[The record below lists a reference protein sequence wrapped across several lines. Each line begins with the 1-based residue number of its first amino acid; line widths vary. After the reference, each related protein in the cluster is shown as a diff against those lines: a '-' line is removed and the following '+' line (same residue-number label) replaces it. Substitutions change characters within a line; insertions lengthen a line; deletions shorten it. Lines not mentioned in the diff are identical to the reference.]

1 VDNSTWWW
9 LLAVGLVAVELI
21 TGTFL
26 LLMLALGAAAGA
38 LAAHLG
44 FSDQIQIA
52 LAAAVG
58 ALSVGIWYMRQ
69 HQVALKQPLGEQ
81 QSPDLSLDLGQS
93 VHVDQWD
100 ADGTAKVNYRGASWE
115 AKYRHRSAEDVPSPG
130 THRICAMQGNQLV
143 LERI

>member
-1 VDNSTWWW
+1 MDNSTWWW

-26 LLMLALGAAAGA
+26 LIMLALGASAGA

-58 ALSVGIWYMRQ
+58 ALSVGAWYMRQ
-69 HQVALKQPLGEQ
+69 HQVALKQPLSEQ

-93 VHVDQWD
+93 VHVSQWD
-100 ADGTAKVNYRGASWE
+100 ADGTAKVNYRGAAWE
-115 AKYRHRSAEDVPSPG
+115 AKYHPQSPEDRPTAG
-130 THRICAMQGNQLV
+130 NHRICAMQGNQLV